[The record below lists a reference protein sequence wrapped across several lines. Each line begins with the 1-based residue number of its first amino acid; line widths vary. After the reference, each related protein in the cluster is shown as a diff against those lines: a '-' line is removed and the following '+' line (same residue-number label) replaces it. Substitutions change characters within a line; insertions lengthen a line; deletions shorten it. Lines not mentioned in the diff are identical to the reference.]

1 LTTLLGAARCAG
13 QGWIRAAW
21 LAGIVALGFAPQAHA
36 QFPDKPVRLIVP
48 QAPGSATDV
57 LARLLVA
64 ELGPILKQ
72 TVVIENKPGA
82 VFTLGLSEVAKAAP
96 DGYTLGMGPI
106 ASLAMSPHMVAKLP
120 YDILRDFQAVGM
132 VTRGQL
138 VLAVSPK
145 SPIQSVQALIA
156 EAKKNPGKLSNAS
169 AGNGSPGHITG
180 ELFKFMTGTDIVHVP
195 YRGGQLAVNDLLGG
209 HVHLI
214 FESLNSV
221 LPHARS
227 GEVKALA
234 VTGPR
239 RSPALPDL
247 PTVAEAGVPGFDV
260 TTWQGVV
267 GPAGMPR
274 EVVATLNTAINTAI
288 QSPAFKERFGKIG
301 DEPADGPPEAF
312 ADAIRKDHA
321 KWGEVIKR
329 SGIRMQ

>member
-1 LTTLLGAARCAG
+1 MARTRISILTTLA
-13 QGWIRAAW
+13 
-21 LAGIVALGFAPQAHA
+21 VALAAFAAPAAA
-36 QFPDKPVRLIVP
+36 QGTFPEKPIRLIVP

-64 ELGPILKQ
+64 ELGPVLKQ

-82 VFTLGLSEVAKAAP
+82 VFTLGLNEVAKAAP

-106 ASLAMSPHMVAKLP
+106 GSLAMSPHMVAKLP
-120 YDILRDFQAVGM
+120 YDILRDFQGVAM

-138 VLAVSPK
+138 VLAVAPK
-145 SPIQSVQALIA
+145 SPLSSVAALIA

-180 ELFKFMTGTDIVHVP
+180 ELFKFMTGTKIVHVP

-209 HVHLI
+209 HVDLI

-227 GEVKALA
+227 GEVQALA

-239 RSPALPDL
+239 RSPALPHL
-247 PTVAEAGVPGFDV
+247 PTVAEAGVPGFEV

-274 EVVATLNTAINTAI
+274 EVVATLNAAINKAI

-301 DEPADGPPEAF
+301 DEPAGGSPEVF
-312 ADAIRKDHA
+312 AEAIRQDYA

-329 SGIRMQ
+329 SGIKMQ